1 MVRDNAADTEFYHFI
16 ELFSSDKGIQA
27 VDSPVKLKIL
37 AMLNAREMAFEEIVA
52 RTRKAKSTISVH
64 LHDLSDA
71 GLIRSRLDP
80 QDARKKIFL
89 LDSTFLG
96 GAHSQ
101 GRSRFDIDQYVPG
114 YISGNGNPAHFY
126 RLVMS
131 TIRMSLIS
139 EGISIEPVLRNAG
152 ERVGKAIYHSVADQ
166 DLGAL
171 IGNVQSFWER
181 YSLGHLELTGT
192 EPITLTI
199 YDCFE
204 CVDLPVLGRP
214 ACAFDCG
221 MLGAIFSGY
230 FGERHLAVET
240 GCYAMGNSFC
250 RFEVRIPV
258 TNPPGRSSHP
268 EYPASR
274 AAPVKSQHNDIIS
287 CTQSYDPLS
296 PVTQSSH

>member
-1 MVRDNAADTEFYHFI
+1 MVRDNTTDTEFSHFI

-37 AMLNAREMAFEEIVA
+37 AMLNAKEMAFEEIVA

-71 GLIRSRLDP
+71 GLIRSKLDP
-80 QDARKKIFL
+80 VDARKKIFL
-89 LDSTFLG
+89 LDSTLLG

-101 GRSRFDIDQYVPG
+101 GRNLFDIDQYVPG
-114 YISGNGNPAHFY
+114 YIPGNGNPSDFY
-126 RLVMS
+126 RLAMS
-131 TIRMSLIS
+131 TIRMSLIT

-152 ERVGKAIYHSVADQ
+152 ERLGKAIYHSVADQ
-166 DLGAL
+166 DIGVL
-171 IGNVQSFWER
+171 IGNVQSFWEG
-181 YSLGHLELTGT
+181 YSLGRLELTGT

-204 CVDLPVLGRP
+204 CVDLPMLGRP
-214 ACAFDCG
+214 ACAFGGG

-250 RFEVRIPV
+250 RFEVRK
-258 TNPPGRSSHP
+258 PGDEPTVMVHSS
-268 EYPASR
+268 
-274 AAPVKSQHNDIIS
+274 
-287 CTQSYDPLS
+287 
-296 PVTQSSH
+296 

>member
-1 MVRDNAADTEFYHFI
+1 MVRDNAADTEFSHFI

-37 AMLNAREMAFEEIVA
+37 AMLNAKEMAFEEIVA

-80 QDARKKIFL
+80 EDARKKIFL
-89 LDSTFLG
+89 LDSTLLG
-96 GAHSQ
+96 GAHSP
-101 GRSRFDIDQYVPG
+101 GRNLFDIDQYVPG
-114 YISGNGNPAHFY
+114 YIPGNGNLVDFY
-126 RLVMS
+126 RFVMS
-131 TIRMSLIS
+131 TIRMSLLS

-166 DLGAL
+166 DIGAL

-181 YSLGHLELTGT
+181 YSLGHLEWTGT

-214 ACAFDCG
+214 ACAFDGG

-250 RFEVRIPV
+250 RFEVRNPGDE
-258 TNPPGRSSHP
+258 PPGMVHSS
-268 EYPASR
+268 
-274 AAPVKSQHNDIIS
+274 
-287 CTQSYDPLS
+287 
-296 PVTQSSH
+296 

>member
-64 LHDLSDA
+64 LQDLSEA
-71 GLIRSRLDP
+71 GLIRSRMDP

-96 GAHSQ
+96 GAHSG
-101 GRSRFDIDQYVPG
+101 GRDQFNIDQFIPG
-114 YISGNGNPAHFY
+114 SIPGDGNIADFY

-152 ERVGKAIYHSVADQ
+152 ERVGKAIYHTVADQ
-166 DLGAL
+166 DYGVLVANL
-171 IGNVQSFWER
+171 QDFWEK
-181 YSLGHLELTGT
+181 YSLGHLEPAGT
-192 EPITLTI
+192 DPITLMI

-214 ACAFDCG
+214 ACAFEEG
-221 MLGAIFSGY
+221 MLSAIFSGY
-230 FGERHLAVET
+230 FGERNIAVET
-240 GCYAMGNSFC
+240 GCYSMGDSFC
-250 RFEVRIPV
+250 RFEVRNSV
-258 TNPPGRSSHP
+258 SS
-268 EYPASR
+268 R
-274 AAPVKSQHNDIIS
+274 
-287 CTQSYDPLS
+287 
-296 PVTQSSH
+296 

>member
-64 LHDLSDA
+64 LQDLAEA

-80 QDARKKIFL
+80 RDARKKIFL

-96 GAHSQ
+96 GAHNQ
-101 GRSRFDIDQYVPG
+101 GRNQFDIDRYVPG
-114 YISGNGNPAHFY
+114 YIPGNGNPEDFY

-131 TIRMSLIS
+131 TIRMSLLS
-139 EGISIEPVLRNAG
+139 EGLSIEPVLHNAG
-152 ERVGKAIYHSVADQ
+152 ERVGKAIYHSVADR
-166 DLGAL
+166 DLRAM

-192 EPITLTI
+192 EPITLMI

-230 FGERHLAVET
+230 FGGRHIAVET
-240 GCYAMGNSFC
+240 GCYAMGDSFC
-250 RFEVRIPV
+250 RFEVRDPDDEFSGMV
-258 TNPPGRSSHP
+258 RSS
-268 EYPASR
+268 
-274 AAPVKSQHNDIIS
+274 
-287 CTQSYDPLS
+287 
-296 PVTQSSH
+296 

>member
-64 LHDLSDA
+64 LQDLAEA

-96 GAHSQ
+96 GAHSG
-101 GRSRFDIDQYVPG
+101 GRDQFNIDQFIPG
-114 YISGNGNPAHFY
+114 SIPGDGNIADFY

-152 ERVGKAIYHSVADQ
+152 ERVGKAIYHTVADQ
-166 DLGAL
+166 DLEAF

-181 YSLGHLELTGT
+181 YSLGHLELKGT
-192 EPITLTI
+192 NPITLMI

-214 ACAFDCG
+214 ACAFEGG
-221 MLGAIFSGY
+221 MLSAIFSGY
-230 FGERHLAVET
+230 FGERNIAVET
-240 GCYAMGNSFC
+240 GCYAMGDSFC
-250 RFEVRIPV
+250 RFLVR
-258 TNPPGRSSHP
+258 NPDGDPSEMIHSS
-268 EYPASR
+268 
-274 AAPVKSQHNDIIS
+274 
-287 CTQSYDPLS
+287 
-296 PVTQSSH
+296 